1 MPTPHQ
7 TVDIIWTAS
16 TWDQRVARVRQIPQH
31 HGTDQHAAIYADI
44 AKRLYVPH
52 LAADVACAPVLDF
65 YELPHFQAAY
75 DKLARATSDFTDLR
89 VERLTAA
96 IQAEPTILLPLRT
109 VTGLLK
115 KEFAWATKLVAEE
128 LGVKPLSDNKVDSM
142 ERSGSATTA
151 EQARVA
157 AETIDQ
163 IMRGSLFAEPT
174 GAFKLKQEKPDTA
187 NGWASVRQYAA
198 DGVPYPVFLHQRHYG
213 GPFRQVI
220 DAASELRGDLIE
232 DAVEALFSEHGI
244 LFIRTGSHDQD
255 EITTRFEI
263 TVRPAPDFVV
273 HDAAG
278 NLRAMLE
285 CKLTNDGGTA
295 RDKALR
301 FERLRDESVRLGG
314 IPLIAVLG
322 GLGWTRVNDTL
333 GPVIRDC
340 DGRVF
345 SVSNL
350 PEMLTVSPFPMLL
363 GQAR

>member
-1 MPTPHQ
+1 MPTAHQ
-7 TVDIIWTAS
+7 TVDIIWTAP
-16 TWDQRVARVRQIPQH
+16 TWDRRVARFRQIPQH
-31 HGTDQHAAIYADI
+31 HGTDEHSAIYADL

-52 LAADVACAPVLDF
+52 LAPDYAYVPELDF

-75 DKLARATSDFTDLR
+75 GKLAKATGEFTDMT
-89 VERLTAA
+89 VERLAAA
-96 IQAEPTILLPLRT
+96 IQAEPTVLLPLRT
-109 VTGLLK
+109 ITGLLK
-115 KEFAWATKLVAEE
+115 KEFAWTTKLVAEP
-128 LGVKPLSDNKVDSM
+128 LGMKPLSENKVDSM
-142 ERSGSATTA
+142 ERSGSAATA
-151 EQARVA
+151 AQARVA

-163 IMRGSLFAEPT
+163 IMHGRLFGDPP
-174 GAFKLKQEKPDTA
+174 GAFKSKQDKPDTA
-187 NGWASVRQYAA
+187 DGWASVRHYAA
-198 DGVPYPVFLHQRHYG
+198 SSVPYSVFLHQRHYG

-220 DAASELRGDLIE
+220 DAASELRGNLIE
-232 DAVEALFSEHGI
+232 DAVEALFAEHGI
-244 LFIRTGSHDQD
+244 LFIRTGSHNQD

-273 HDAAG
+273 HDTAG

-363 GQAR
+363 GRGR

>member
-1 MPTPHQ
+1 MPTATQ
-7 TVDIIWTAS
+7 TVDSITAAS
-16 TWDQRVARVRQIPQH
+16 TWDERVARFRQIPQR
-31 HGTDQHAAIYADI
+31 HGTDEHAVIYA
-44 AKRLYVPH
+44 AVARHLYVPH
-52 LAADVACAPVLDF
+52 LAPDFAYAPKLDF

-75 DKLARATSDFTDLR
+75 NSLARATVGFSDVS

-96 IQAEPTILLPLRT
+96 IQAEPTILLALRT
-109 VTGLLK
+109 ITGLLK
-115 KEFAWATKLVAEE
+115 KEFAWTTKLVAEP
-128 LGVKPLSDNKVDSM
+128 LGLRPLSESKVDSM
-142 ERSGSATTA
+142 ERFGSTTSA
-151 EQARVA
+151 AQARIA

-163 IMRGSLFAEPT
+163 IMRGNIFGVPPGS
-174 GAFKLKQEKPDTA
+174 FKTKQDKPDTA
-187 NGWASVRQYAA
+187 DGWGSVLEYATN
-198 DGVPYPVFLHQRHYG
+198 GVPYSIFLHQRHYG

-232 DAVEALFSEHGI
+232 NAVEALFVEHEI
-244 LFIRTGSHDQD
+244 QFIRTGSHNQD
-255 EITTRFEI
+255 EITDRFEI
-263 TVRPAPDFVV
+263 TVRPTPDFVV
-273 HDAAG
+273 HDTAG

-314 IPLIAVLG
+314 VPLVAVLG
-322 GLGWTRVNDTL
+322 GLGWMRVNDTL

-350 PEMLTVSPFPMLL
+350 PDMLTVSPFLMLAT
-363 GQAR
+363 GG

>member
-1 MPTPHQ
+1 MPTSHQ
-7 TVDIIWTAS
+7 TVDIIWAAS
-16 TWDQRVARVRQIPQH
+16 SWDQRVARVRQIPQH
-31 HGTDQHAAIYADI
+31 HGTDEHAGIYADI

-52 LAADVACAPVLDF
+52 LAADVAYAPVLDF

-75 DKLARATSDFTDLR
+75 DKLAKATADFTDLT
-89 VERLTAA
+89 VQRLTAA

-109 VTGLLK
+109 ITCLLK
-115 KEFAWATKLVAEE
+115 KEFAWATKLIGEQ

-142 ERSGSATTA
+142 ERSGSATTQA
-151 EQARVA
+151 QARVA
-157 AETIDQ
+157 AETVDQ
-163 IMRGSLFAEPT
+163 IMRGSLFADPA
-174 GAFKLKQEKPDTA
+174 GAFKLKQDKPDTA
-187 NGWASVRQYAA
+187 DGWASVRHYAA
-198 DGVPYPVFLHQRHYG
+198 NRVPYPLFLHQRHYG

-232 DAVEALFSEHGI
+232 DAVEDLFADHGI

-255 EITTRFEI
+255 EIANRFEI

-273 HDAAG
+273 YDTAG

-314 IPLIAVLG
+314 VPLIAVLG

-350 PEMLTVSPFPMLL
+350 PEMLTVSPFPALL
-363 GQAR
+363 SQS